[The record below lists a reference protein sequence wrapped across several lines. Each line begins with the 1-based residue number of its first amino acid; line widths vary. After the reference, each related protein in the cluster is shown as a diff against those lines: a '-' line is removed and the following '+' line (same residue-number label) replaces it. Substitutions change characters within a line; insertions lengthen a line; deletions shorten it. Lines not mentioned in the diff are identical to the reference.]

1 MLEKDLR
8 RWHRNLAIVF
18 VIFIILQ
25 ALTGLLM
32 TLDDIKTPQSH
43 AHEAQQEVAKS
54 HGGTQEPE
62 QDSLETLMAL
72 IHHGGGVIGLVY
84 RIILGLGML
93 AIAGSGA
100 MIYMKIQARTRARKS
115 N

>member
-8 RWHRNLAIVF
+8 KWHRNLAIVF

-25 ALTGLLM
+25 ALTGLLI
-32 TLDDIKTPQSH
+32 TLGDLETPQSH
-43 AHEAQQEVAKS
+43 AHQAQHEVAKS
-54 HGGTQEPE
+54 DEGSHEQE
-62 QDSLETLMAL
+62 QASLQSILAL
-72 IHHGGGVIGLVY
+72 IHHGGGIIGFIY

-93 AIAGSGA
+93 AISGSGA
-100 MIYMKIQARTRARKS
+100 MIYMKIRARARARKS